1 MKSLGTI
8 ILSLLILGNLTIAN
22 AQKKKGSGKNA
33 VIEKIKAAV
42 ESGEITREEAAE
54 KIAGLKKRGGASS
67 NEALGKRLK
76 AAVKAGKL
84 TEEEAK
90 AKFAEM
96 TKKSGKKKPNPN
108 LDGMV
113 KRLKIAVDSG
123 KITEEDAKKR
133 MAEYKKRL
141 SKEGAKKGKSK
152 KNLNK

>member
-8 ILSLLILGNLTIAN
+8 ILSFLILGTFNIAS
-22 AQKKKGSGKNA
+22 AQKKKAPGKDA

-42 ESGEITREEAAE
+42 ESGEITREQAAE

-113 KRLKIAVDSG
+113 KRLKVAVDSG

-152 KNLNK
+152 KKLNK